1 MNIGTKI
8 QALLTEQGISRN
20 ELALQLH
27 IDYSTLCG
35 YIYNRRQPDYET
47 LLNMSIILNTT
58 TDFLIG
64 RTSIRYHRDLLYN
77 EKEGILISN
86 FRSLSPDM
94 QQLLINISHCL
105 HNLVLKEQRFWK

>member
-1 MNIGTKI
+1 MKIGNNIQT
-8 QALLTEQGISRN
+8 LLTEQGISRK

-47 LLNMSIILNTT
+47 LLKMSILLNTS

-64 RTSIRYHRDLLYN
+64 RTSIRYHKDLSYN
-77 EKEGILISN
+77 EKESTLVNN
-86 FRSLSPDM
+86 FRSLPPDM
-94 QQLLINISHCL
+94 QQLLINFSHSL
-105 HNLVLKEQRFWK
+105 HNLVLKEEHFWK

>member
-1 MNIGTKI
+1 MKIGNNIKI
-8 QALLTEQGISRN
+8 LLTEQGISRK

-35 YIYNRRQPDYET
+35 YISNRRQPDYET
-47 LLNMSIILNTT
+47 LLKMSIILNTS

-64 RTSIRYHRDLLYN
+64 RSSIRYHKDLFYN
-77 EKEGILISN
+77 EKESILINN
-86 FRSLSPDM
+86 FRSIPPDM

-105 HNLVLKEQRFWK
+105 HNLILKEQHFWK